1 MKKSQLKNIIRES
14 IKTLINEQGSPNVFI
29 NPQIIFCN
37 FGSQASFYNSP
48 NPGPGPNGTFP
59 WGATSQIALGVAVT
73 LPNLTLDFLA
83 NTPQT
88 NGIYEI
94 QGPNMP
100 SSFVPPTFMLLDPGQ
115 VYNYASYFD
124 AAPGVC
130 IGCTDP
136 NATNY
141 NNLATQ
147 NDGSCIAVVYGCMD
161 PTAYNYYAGAQ
172 QDDGSCVYTPGCTDH
187 AAQNYNVDA
196 DVDDGSCDYE
206 RRPTT
211 PPSGPALPNNCSMI
225 LVSFPNAM
233 VSTTYECVQNA
244 QTNSR
249 FDPSTDIGMCILIPQ
264 TGEIGQIEEI
274 NPGAPGLTP
283 EVMEPVPCPG
293 STGPTGPTGP
303 TPAPQSP
310 CTNLTVSQ
318 PFGSLSTQ
326 QFNCVQNGGLAFPD
340 NSVGKCVVI
349 QGQQYQIMGVDQD
362 MGTTFIQGEI
372 VQCSLSEDPQI
383 KRMKD
388 LAFRGKR

>member
-1 MKKSQLKNIIRES
+1 MKKSQLRNIIRES
-14 IKTLINEQGSPNVFI
+14 IKKLMNEQGSSNVYI
-29 NPQIIFCN
+29 NPQVIFCN
-37 FGSQASFYNSP
+37 FGSQTSFYNNP

-59 WGATSQIALGVAVT
+59 WGAANQITLGVAVT
-73 LPNLTLDFLA
+73 LPNLTLDFLS
-83 NTPQT
+83 TPQT

-100 SSFVPPTFMLLDPGQ
+100 SSFVSPTFMLLSPGQ
-115 VYNYASYFD
+115 VYNNQSYYT

-130 IGCTDP
+130 IGCTNP
-136 NATNY
+136 SATNY

-161 PTAYNYYAGAQ
+161 PTAFNYYAGAQ

-187 AAQNYNVDA
+187 AATNYNIDA
-196 DVDDGSCDYE
+196 DIDDGSCDYE
-206 RRPTT
+206 PLPPTSHSGHT
-211 PPSGPALPNNCSMI
+211 PPNNCSMI
-225 LVSFPNAM
+225 IVSFPNAM
-233 VSTTYECVQNA
+233 VTTTYECVQNA

-274 NPGAPGLTP
+274 DPGVPGVTP

-293 STGPTGPTGP
+293 STGPTGPT
-303 TPAPQSP
+303 PAPQSP
-310 CTNLTVSQ
+310 CTNLIVSQ

-326 QFNCVQNGGLAFPD
+326 QFNCVQNNGLAFPD

-349 QGQQYQIMGVDQD
+349 NQQQYKIEEIDQTT
-362 MGTTFIQGEI
+362 GTTFIQGEI
-372 VQCSLSEDPQI
+372 VQCSLAEGAISRMQKLANI
-383 KRMKD
+383 KNEKI
-388 LAFRGKR
+388 